1 MVKVEQIENQVATLT
16 EGADMLAVSTRQE
29 YEALCRQEDTAVAI
43 KKQVEE
49 YFGPD
54 IKKAHEL
61 HRSLTSKRKA
71 LVDPLDKFIAV
82 CKSVGGAYL
91 MTEQRAKEEQQARLT
106 AQAQEM
112 GLDTSLVPQEAPK
125 AEAGAGRAIVQ
136 TWTYEVVDE
145 KLVPRKYWVLDHG
158 KIRADVTNFKD
169 KADIPGVKVVQ
180 QSSVR
185 RTGK

>member
-1 MVKVEQIENQVATLT
+1 MVNAEQMQNQVAKLT
-16 EGADMLAVSTRQE
+16 EGADMLVISTRQE
-29 YEALCRQEDTAVAI
+29 YEALCRQEDVAVAI

-61 HRSLTSKRKA
+61 HKSLTGKRKA
-71 LVDPLDKFIAV
+71 LVDPLDKFIAI

-91 MTEQRAKEEQQARLT
+91 MAEQRAKEAQQAKLA
-106 AQAQEM
+106 AQAKEM

-136 TWTYEVVDE
+136 TWTYEVVNE
-145 KLVPRKYWVLDHG
+145 ALIPRKYWVLDHA
-158 KIRADVTNFKD
+158 KIRLDVTNFKD
-169 KADIPGVKVVQ
+169 KAEIPGIKVVQ